1 MNAKTIEKNY
11 KSAKERYS
19 EEMGINTEKA
29 LQIMQAVP
37 LSIHCW
43 QGDDVGGF
51 ERPDSVL
58 DGGGLQVTG
67 NYPGKAR
74 NPSELRLDMEKA
86 FSLIPGRHRA
96 NVHAIYG
103 EFGGK
108 LVDRDEIEPKHFK
121 GWTDWAKSMKIGLDF
136 NASCFSHANATDGY
150 TISSLDSGIRKF
162 WMEHV
167 QRCREISAFMGK
179 EVGSACIHNLWIPD
193 GCKDES
199 VQRWAYRSRL
209 KQSLDEIFKK
219 KHDPKKMK
227 DSIEGKLF
235 GIGSEAFVVGSNDFY
250 LGYAVKN
257 GVMPC
262 MDLGHYHPTESVAD
276 KVSAV
281 LQFCQEVLIHASRGV
296 RWDSDHVAILSDELK
311 SLLDEIVR
319 IPALDRVHVSLDY
332 FDGSMNRIGAW
343 AIGGRAVRRAIL
355 LALLEPTEKIRRF
368 DEEGNSFGKL
378 ALLEESKAM
387 PFGAVWE
394 YCCLKSGVPS
404 DGTQLIKEV
413 MNYEARVQS
422 KRK

>member
-11 KSAKERYS
+11 KAAKERYS
-19 EEMGINTEKA
+19 KETGINTDKA

-74 NPSELRLDMEKA
+74 NPDELRADMEKA
-86 FSLIPGRHRA
+86 FSLIPGQHRA

-108 LVDRDEIEPKHFK
+108 LVDRDEIEPKHFR
-121 GWTDWAKSMKIGLDF
+121 GWIDWAKSAKIGLDF
-136 NASCFSHANATDGY
+136 NASCFSHANAADGY
-150 TISSLDSGIRKF
+150 TISSLDTGIRKF
-162 WMEHV
+162 WIEHIL
-167 QRCREISAFMGK
+167 RCREISAFMGK
-179 EVGSACIHNLWIPD
+179 ELGSACIHNLWIPD

-209 KQSLDEIFKK
+209 KQSLDEIFTV
-219 KHDPKKMK
+219 KHDPKKMR

-250 LGYAVKN
+250 LGYAVQN

-262 MDLGHYHPTESVAD
+262 MDMGHYHPTESVAD

-281 LQFCQEVLIHASRGV
+281 LQFCQEILIHASRGV
-296 RWDSDHVAILSDELK
+296 RWDSDHVAILSDEMRN
-311 SLLDEIVR
+311 LLEEIVR
-319 IPALDRVHVSLDY
+319 IPALDRAHVALDY
-332 FDGSMNRIGAW
+332 FDGSMNRVGAW
-343 AIGGRAVRRAIL
+343 AIGARSVRKALL
-355 LALLEPTEKIRRF
+355 LALLEPTERIRRF
-368 DEEGNSFGKL
+368 EKDGNSFAKL

-394 YCCLKSGVPS
+394 YCCLKSNVPA

-413 MNYEARVQS
+413 LDYEAKVQS